1 VKLKNIEDK
10 VANCDFLTAA
20 LLKIARVD
28 TYDADAVLEEMQSL
42 EGILEQV
49 QTALSRKLGNEVGVS
64 GSGALFKDASTGDGD
79 ASTGVP
85 RSASVSGKSS
95 FSWRRLRSKNS
106 AVGLGNSYMSR
117 VTTDSHKEATSI
129 ASLPMTPTPTNRP
142 TKRDLTQ
149 VQFTGPNAMYM
160 SSLARL
166 FDAAQ
171 AIGELISAGKQI
183 ALLTNVDQIA
193 RQVEDPGL
201 RHADKTQVGLELCT
215 RHAAEFFGFYV
226 CRFVL
231 SDLGLLLDKYL
242 KRGSEWVL
250 T

>member
-1 VKLKNIEDK
+1 
-10 VANCDFLTAA
+10 
-20 LLKIARVD
+20 
-28 TYDADAVLEEMQSL
+28 
-42 EGILEQV
+42 
-49 QTALSRKLGNEVGVS
+49 
-64 GSGALFKDASTGDGD
+64 
-79 ASTGVP
+79 
-85 RSASVSGKSS
+85 
-95 FSWRRLRSKNS
+95 
-106 AVGLGNSYMSR
+106 MSR
-117 VTTDSHKEATSI
+117 VYTETSHDIQRI

-142 TKRDLTQ
+142 PKRDLAQ

-171 AIGELISAGKQI
+171 AI
-183 ALLTNVDQIA
+183 DQIA

-242 KRGSEWVL
+242 KRGSVWVL